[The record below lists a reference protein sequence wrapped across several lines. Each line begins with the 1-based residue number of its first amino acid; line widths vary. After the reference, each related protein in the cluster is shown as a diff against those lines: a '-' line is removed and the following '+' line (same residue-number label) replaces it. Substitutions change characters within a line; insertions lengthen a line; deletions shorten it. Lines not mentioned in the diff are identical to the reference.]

1 MKTKTLKGYDA
12 IAAKHGCIIDSVEQR
27 KGGHVKVMI
36 TTACG
41 KSLHFTASSTAGRGD
56 SQLLKHLERF
66 LKKEINALRY
76 A

>member
-1 MKTKTLKGYDA
+1 MKKKTLKGYHA
-12 IAAKHGCIIDSVEQR
+12 VAAKHGCVIDSVEQR

-41 KSLHFTASSTAGRGD
+41 TSLYFTASSTAGKGD
-56 SQLLKHLERF
+56 SQLLKHLEGF
-66 LKKEINALRY
+66 LKRELNALRY